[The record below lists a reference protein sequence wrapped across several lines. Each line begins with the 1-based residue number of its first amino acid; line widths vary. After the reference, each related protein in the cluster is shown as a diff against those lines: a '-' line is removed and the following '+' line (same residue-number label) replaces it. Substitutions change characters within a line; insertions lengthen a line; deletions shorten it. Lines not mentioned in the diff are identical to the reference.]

1 MKQFKIAFYIRCST
15 EEQGLHANP
24 EGTIKNQEQR
34 LRYEVEGKNRG
45 STFGE
50 VVGVFVEDGLSAK
63 DTKRPALQRML
74 KAIELGEINLVMVT
88 EYSRL
93 SRSMRD
99 FSAMWELF
107 KSYKCSVISLRE
119 NFDTS
124 TAAGEMMLYNMANL
138 AQYERRM
145 TSERVIASRIDRSR
159 RGLFNGGIIP
169 LGYKKADR
177 AGYLEV
183 DEHEVKIVQIAFS
196 QFLKI
201 GTLLRTAKWLNE
213 NKIHLPLE
221 VKGSGKS
228 RLGHFTV
235 GNLRFILTNKAYI
248 GITTF
253 KKAGIEIES
262 KAAWPG
268 LVDKTDF
275 YKIQETIKENF
286 QKKKP
291 HQKSRYPYTLSG
303 LVFCK
308 RCGEV
313 MCEKSAH
320 GRTKKV
326 GYYEHSWSMRKDAAL
341 TQKSLDCGMHRRV
354 PAKII
359 EALVHEKIEE
369 LLLREE
375 VAIELIH
382 DVQKMHKEAN
392 VHNDKEKKHKNDLA
406 SYSTQLETLAERLA
420 KLPANVPADEIYK
433 TMRLIGEKKEKVSRE
448 LDAFLSSDRLG
459 QEVPVELKD
468 YEQFVKAM
476 KVMWFNPESNS
487 DLKEKI
493 VKKFIARIE
502 IDVDSITVD
511 FWMGKGFFQRESRSL
526 DLPPVGQVLE
536 RAENL
541 KILGSSTLQSGGGD
555 GYLVEL
561 RGTNDRTSISMHYSI
576 DWKSRRPVPYY
587 FMSI

>member
-15 EEQGLHANP
+15 EEQVLHANP

-34 LRYEVEGKNRG
+34 LRYEVEGKNR
-45 STFGE
+45 SFDFGE

-169 LGYKKADR
+169 LGYKKAER

-183 DEHEVKIVQIAFS
+183 DEDEAKIVQMAFS

-201 GTLLRTAKWLNE
+201 GTLLKTAKWLNDT
-213 NKIHLPLE
+213 KVHLPLE
-221 VKGSGKS
+221 IKGAGKS

-248 GITTF
+248 GVTSF
-253 KKAGIEIES
+253 KRGAEETEAKAV
-262 KAAWPG
+262 WPS
-268 LVDKTDF
+268 LVDKEDF
-275 YKIQETIKENF
+275 YKIQKVIKENHR
-286 QKKKP
+286 KKKP
-291 HQKSRYPYTLSG
+291 HHKSRYPYTLSG

-308 RCGEV
+308 RCNEV
-313 MCEKSAH
+313 MCGKSAH

-341 TQKSLDCGMHRRV
+341 TEKSLQCGMHRRV
-354 PAKII
+354 PAKILEGLI
-359 EALVHEKIEE
+359 HEKVEE
-369 LLLREE
+369 LLLRDE
-375 VAIELIH
+375 VAVELIS
-382 DVQKMHKEAN
+382 DVHKTHKETSA
-392 VHNDKEKKHKNDLA
+392 HNDKEKKLKKDFS
-406 SYSTQLETLAERLA
+406 SYSAQLESLTERLA
-420 KLPANVPADEIYK
+420 KLPVNVPADEIYK
-433 TMRLIGEKKEKVSRE
+433 TMKVIGEKRDKVAND
-448 LDAFLSSDRLG
+448 LKAFLTSDRLG
-459 QEVPVELKD
+459 QEVPVALKD

-476 KVMWFNPESNS
+476 KGLWFDPESNAE
-487 DLKEKI
+487 LKEKI
-493 VKKFIARIE
+493 IKKFIARIE
-502 IDVDSITVD
+502 IDVDKIFID
-511 FWMGKGFFQRESRSL
+511 YWMGKGFYQRESRSL
-526 DLPPVGQVLE
+526 DLPPVGQVLKS
-536 RAENL
+536 AENL
-541 KILGSSTLQSGGGD
+541 KIFFLHT
-555 GYLVEL
+555 
-561 RGTNDRTSISMHYSI
+561 
-576 DWKSRRPVPYY
+576 
-587 FMSI
+587 

>member
-34 LRYEVEGKNRG
+34 LRYEVEAKNRV
-45 STFGE
+45 SNFGE

-63 DTKRPALQRML
+63 DTKRPSLQRML
-74 KAIELGEINLVMVT
+74 KSIELGEINLVMVT

-183 DEHEVKIVQIAFS
+183 DEDEAKIVQMAFG

-201 GTLLRTAKWLNE
+201 GTLLRTARWLNE

-221 VKGSGKS
+221 VKGSGKL

-253 KKAGIEIES
+253 KKAGVEIES
-262 KAAWPG
+262 KAVWPG
-268 LVDKTDF
+268 LVDKVDF
-275 YKIQETIKENF
+275 YKIQETIKGNF

-313 MCEKSAH
+313 MCGKSAH

-369 LLLREE
+369 LLLREDL
-375 VAIELIH
+375 AAELIL
-382 DVQKMHKEAN
+382 DVQKLHKESN
-392 VHNDKEKKHKNDLA
+392 THNDKEKKLKKELT

-420 KLPANVPADEIYK
+420 KLPTNVPADEIYK

-448 LDAFLSSDRLG
+448 LDVFSSSDRLG

-476 KVMWFNPESNS
+476 KVLWFNPESNAEF
-487 DLKEKI
+487 KEKI
-493 VKKFIARIE
+493 IKKFIARIE
-502 IDVDSITVD
+502 IDVDKIFID
-511 FWMGKGFFQRESRSL
+511 YWMGKGFYQRESRSL

-536 RAENL
+536 RAESF
-541 KILGSSTLQSGGGD
+541 KILGSSTLQSGGSP
-555 GYLVEL
+555 E
-561 RGTNDRTSISMHYSI
+561 TRTRTLLPAVDFESTTSTIPSGSHI
-576 DWKSRRPVPYY
+576 D
-587 FMSI
+587 

>member
-34 LRYEVEGKNRG
+34 LRYEVEAKSR
-45 STFGE
+45 STSFGE

-74 KAIELGEINLVMVT
+74 KSIELGEINLVMVT

-99 FSAMWELF
+99 FSALWELF

-177 AGYLEV
+177 AGYLAV
-183 DEHEVKIVQIAFS
+183 DHDEAKIVQTAFS

-213 NKIHLPLE
+213 NKITLPLE
-221 VKGSGKS
+221 VKGGRKS

-253 KKAGIEIES
+253 KVGGAELES
-262 KAAWPG
+262 KAVWPE
-268 LVDKTDF
+268 LVEKEDF
-275 YKIQETIKENF
+275 CKIQEMIKENHR
-286 QKKKP
+286 KKKP
-291 HQKSRYPYTLSG
+291 HRKSRYPYTLSG

-313 MCEKSAH
+313 MCGKSAH

-326 GYYEHSWSMRKDAAL
+326 GYYEHSWSMRKDA
-341 TQKSLDCGMHRRV
+341 SLVDKTFNCGMHKRV
-354 PAKII
+354 PAKVI
-359 EALVHEKIEE
+359 EALVHAKVEE
-369 LLLREE
+369 LLLNSE
-375 VAIELIH
+375 VATTLIS
-382 DVQKMHKEAN
+382 DVRKIHQESNAHQ
-392 VHNDKEKKHKNDLA
+392 DQEKKLRREIA
-406 SYSTQLETLAERLA
+406 GYSSQLETLTERLS
-420 KLPANVPADEIYK
+420 KLPANVPADEIY
-433 TMRLIGEKKEKVSRE
+433 S
-448 LDAFLSSDRLG
+448 
-459 QEVPVELKD
+459 
-468 YEQFVKAM
+468 
-476 KVMWFNPESNS
+476 
-487 DLKEKI
+487 
-493 VKKFIARIE
+493 
-502 IDVDSITVD
+502 
-511 FWMGKGFFQRESRSL
+511 
-526 DLPPVGQVLE
+526 
-536 RAENL
+536 
-541 KILGSSTLQSGGGD
+541 
-555 GYLVEL
+555 
-561 RGTNDRTSISMHYSI
+561 
-576 DWKSRRPVPYY
+576 
-587 FMSI
+587 

>member
-34 LRYEVEGKNRG
+34 LRYEVEAKNRV
-45 STFGE
+45 SNFGE

-63 DTKRPALQRML
+63 DTKRPSLQKML

-169 LGYKKADR
+169 LGYKKGDR
-177 AGYLEV
+177 PGYLEV
-183 DEHEVKIVQIAFS
+183 DEEEAKIVQMAFG

-201 GTLLRTAKWLNE
+201 GTLLRTARWLNE

-221 VKGSGKS
+221 VKGSGKL

-248 GITTF
+248 GITTI
-253 KKAGIEIES
+253 KKAGVEIES
-262 KAAWPG
+262 KAVWPG
-268 LVDKTDF
+268 LVDKVDF
-275 YKIQETIKENF
+275 YKIQETIKGNF

-313 MCEKSAH
+313 MCGKSAH

-369 LLLREE
+369 LLLREDLA
-375 VAIELIH
+375 VELIL
-382 DVQKMHKEAN
+382 DVQKLHKESNA
-392 VHNDKEKKHKNDLA
+392 HNDKEKKLKKELA

-420 KLPANVPADEIYK
+420 KLPTNVPADEIYK

-448 LDAFLSSDRLG
+448 LDVFSSSDRLG

-476 KVMWFNPESNS
+476 KVMWFNPESNAE
-487 DLKEKI
+487 LKEKI
-493 VKKFIARIE
+493 IKKFIARIE
-502 IDVDSITVD
+502 VDVDKIFID
-511 FWMGKGFFQRESRSL
+511 YWMGKGFYQRESRSL
-526 DLPPVGQVLE
+526 DLPPLGQVLE
-536 RAENL
+536 RAETL
-541 KILGSSTLQSGGGD
+541 KILGSSTLQSGG
-555 GYLVEL
+555 
-561 RGTNDRTSISMHYSI
+561 TSRT
-576 DWKSRRPVPYY
+576 
-587 FMSI
+587 

>member
-34 LRYEVEGKNRG
+34 LRYDVEGKNRNFD
-45 STFGE
+45 FGK

-124 TAAGEMMLYNMANL
+124 SAAGEMMLYNMANL

-169 LGYKKADR
+169 LGYKKSDR
-177 AGYLEV
+177 AGHLEV
-183 DEHEVKIVQIAFS
+183 DENVAKIIQTAFS

-201 GTLLRTAKWLNE
+201 GTLLKTAKWLND
-213 NKIHLPLE
+213 NKVHLPLE
-221 VKGSGKS
+221 IKGSGKS

-235 GNLRFILTNKAYI
+235 GNLRFILTNRAYI
-248 GITTF
+248 GVTSF
-253 KKAGIEIES
+253 KIGTEELEAKAMWRS
-262 KAAWPG
+262 
-268 LVDKTDF
+268 LVEKEDF
-275 YKIQETIKENF
+275 YKIQKVIKENHR
-286 QKKKP
+286 KKKP

-313 MCEKSAH
+313 MCGKSAH

-341 TQKSLDCGMHRRV
+341 TEKSLQCGMHRRV
-354 PAKII
+354 PAKIL
-359 EALVHEKIEE
+359 EALIHEKIEE
-369 LLLREE
+369 LLLRDE
-375 VAIELIH
+375 VAVELIS
-382 DVQKMHKEAN
+382 DVHKMHKEESA
-392 VHNDKEKKHKNDLA
+392 HKDKDKEKKLKKDLA
-406 SYSTQLETLAERLA
+406 GYSTQLESLAERLA
-420 KLPANVPADEIYK
+420 KLPVNVPADEIYK
-433 TMRLIGEKKEKVSRE
+433 TMRLIGEKKEKVSGE
-448 LDAFLSSDRLG
+448 LEVFLTSDRLG
-459 QEVPVELKD
+459 HEVPVELKD

-476 KVMWFNPESNS
+476 KVLWFNPESNAE
-487 DLKEKI
+487 LKEKI
-493 VKKFIARIE
+493 IKKFIARIE
-502 IDVDSITVD
+502 IDVDKIFID
-511 FWMGKGFFQRESRSL
+511 YWMGKGFYQREGRELGLSGG
-526 DLPPVGQVLE
+526 GQVLE
-536 RAENL
+536 RSQNL
-541 KILGSSTLQSGGGD
+541 KILGSSTLQSGG
-555 GYLVEL
+555 
-561 RGTNDRTSISMHYSI
+561 TSRT
-576 DWKSRRPVPYY
+576 
-587 FMSI
+587 

>member
-34 LRYEVEGKNRG
+34 LRFEVEAKNRV
-45 STFGE
+45 SNFGE

-63 DTKRPALQRML
+63 DTKRPSLQRML
-74 KAIELGEINLVMVT
+74 KSIELGEINLVMVT

-145 TSERVIASRIDRSR
+145 TSERVVASRVDRSR

-169 LGYKKADR
+169 LGYKKGDR
-177 AGYLEV
+177 PGYLKV
-183 DEHEVKIVQIAFS
+183 DEEEAKIVQITFS

-213 NKIHLPLE
+213 NNIHLPLE
-221 VKGSGKS
+221 IKGSGKS

-253 KKAGIEIES
+253 KKAGVEIES
-262 KAAWPG
+262 KAVWPG
-268 LVDKTDF
+268 LVDKADF
-275 YKIQETIKENF
+275 YNIQEVIKGNF

-313 MCEKSAH
+313 MCGKSAH

-341 TQKSLDCGMHRRV
+341 TQKSFDCGMHRRV

-369 LLLREE
+369 LLLRED
-375 VAIELIH
+375 VAAELIH
-382 DVQKMHKEAN
+382 DVQKFHKDSTA
-392 VHNDKEKKHKNDLA
+392 HKDKEKKLKKDLA
-406 SYSTQLETLAERLA
+406 SYSAQLEALSERLA
-420 KLPANVPADEIYK
+420 KLPVNVPADEIYK
-433 TMRLIGEKKEKVSRE
+433 TMRVIGEKKEKVFQE
-448 LDAFLSSDRLG
+448 LESFLSSDRLG

-468 YEQFVKAM
+468 YEQFVRAM
-476 KVMWFNPESNS
+476 KLMWFNPESNAE
-487 DLKEKI
+487 LKERI
-493 VKKFIARIE
+493 IKKFIARIE
-502 IDVDSITVD
+502 IDVDKIFID
-511 FWMGKGFFQRESRSL
+511 YWMGKGFYQRESRSL
-526 DLPPVGQVLE
+526 DLPPVGQVPE
-536 RAENL
+536 RVENL
-541 KILGSSTLQSGGGD
+541 KILGSSTLQSGGSP
-555 GYLVEL
+555 E
-561 RGTNDRTSISMHYSI
+561 TRTRTLLLTADFESATSTIPSGSHLSY
-576 DWKSRRPVPYY
+576 
-587 FMSI
+587 

>member
-34 LRYEVEGKNRG
+34 LRYEVEAKNRV
-45 STFGE
+45 SNFGE

-63 DTKRPALQRML
+63 DTKRPSLQRML
-74 KAIELGEINLVMVT
+74 KSIELGEINLVMVT

-183 DEHEVKIVQIAFS
+183 DEDEAKIVQMAFG

-201 GTLLRTAKWLNE
+201 GTLLRTARWLNE

-221 VKGSGKS
+221 VKGSGKL

-253 KKAGIEIES
+253 KKAGVEIES
-262 KAAWPG
+262 KAVWPG
-268 LVDKTDF
+268 LVDKVDF
-275 YKIQETIKENF
+275 YKIQETIKGNF

-313 MCEKSAH
+313 MCGKSAH

-369 LLLREE
+369 LLLREDL
-375 VAIELIH
+375 AAELIL
-382 DVQKMHKEAN
+382 DVQKLHKESNA
-392 VHNDKEKKHKNDLA
+392 HNDKEKKLKKELA

-420 KLPANVPADEIYK
+420 KLPTNVPADEIYK

-448 LDAFLSSDRLG
+448 LDVFSSSDRLG

-476 KVMWFNPESNS
+476 KVLWFNPESNAEF
-487 DLKEKI
+487 KEKI
-493 VKKFIARIE
+493 IKKFIARIE
-502 IDVDSITVD
+502 IDVDKIFID
-511 FWMGKGFFQRESRSL
+511 YWMGKGFYQRESRSL

-536 RAENL
+536 RAESF
-541 KILGSSTLQSGGGD
+541 KILGSSTLQSGGSP
-555 GYLVEL
+555 E
-561 RGTNDRTSISMHYSI
+561 TRTRTLLPAVDFESTTSTIPSGSHI
-576 DWKSRRPVPYY
+576 D
-587 FMSI
+587 

>member
-1 MKQFKIAFYIRCST
+1 MKQFNIAFYIRCST

-34 LRYEVEGKNRG
+34 LRYEVEAKNR
-45 STFGE
+45 TFEFGK

-88 EYSRL
+88 EFSRL

-124 TAAGEMMLYNMANL
+124 SAAGEMMLYNMANL

-145 TSERVIASRIDRSR
+145 TGERVIASRIDRSR

-169 LGYKKADR
+169 LGYKKTQR

-183 DEHEVKIVQIAFS
+183 DEEETKIVQMAFG

-201 GTLLRTAKWLNE
+201 GTLSKTAKWLND
-213 NKIHLPLE
+213 NKVYLPLE
-221 VKGSGKS
+221 IKGAGKS

-235 GNLRFILTNKAYI
+235 GNLRFILTNKTYI
-248 GITTF
+248 GVTSF
-253 KKAGIEIES
+253 KRGAEEFEAKAV
-262 KAAWPG
+262 WPS
-268 LVDKTDF
+268 LVDSEDF
-275 YKIQETIKENF
+275 FKIQKIIKENHR
-286 QKKKP
+286 KKKP

-303 LVFCK
+303 LIFCK

-313 MCEKSAH
+313 MCGKSAH

-341 TQKSLDCGMHRRV
+341 TEKSVQCGMHRRV
-354 PAKII
+354 PAKILEGLI
-359 EALVHEKIEE
+359 HEKVEE
-369 LLLREE
+369 LLLRDE
-375 VAIELIH
+375 VAVGLIS
-382 DVQKMHKEAN
+382 DVHKMHKEMSA
-392 VHNDKEKKHKNDLA
+392 HNEKERKLKNDVA
-406 SYSTQLETLAERLA
+406 SYSAQLEALTERLA

-433 TMRLIGEKKEKVSRE
+433 TMRVIGEKRDKAASE
-448 LDAFLSSDRLG
+448 LEAVMTSDRLG

-468 YEQFVKAM
+468 YEHFVKAM
-476 KVMWFNPESNS
+476 KGLWFSPESNAE
-487 DLKEKI
+487 LKEKI
-493 VKKFIARIE
+493 IKKFIAHIE
-502 IDVDSITVD
+502 VDVDSIAID
-511 FWMGKGFFQRESRSL
+511 FWMGKGFYQRESRGMDFKAL
-526 DLPPVGQVLE
+526 GQVLG
-536 RAENL
+536 RSENL
-541 KILGSSTLQSGGGD
+541 KISGSSTCQSGG
-555 GYLVEL
+555 
-561 RGTNDRTSISMHYSI
+561 TNRT
-576 DWKSRRPVPYY
+576 
-587 FMSI
+587 

>member
-34 LRYEVEGKNRG
+34 LRYEVEAKNRV
-45 STFGE
+45 SNFGE
-50 VVGVFVEDGLSAK
+50 VVGVFVEDGISAK
-63 DTKRPALQRML
+63 DTKRPALQRMI

-124 TAAGEMMLYNMANL
+124 SAAGEMMLYNMANL

-169 LGYKKADR
+169 LGYKKSDR

-183 DEHEVKIVQIAFS
+183 DEEEARIVQIAFA

-253 KKAGIEIES
+253 KKAGVEIES
-262 KAAWPG
+262 KSVWLG

-275 YKIQETIKENF
+275 YKIQELIKGNF

-313 MCEKSAH
+313 MCGKSAH

-359 EALVHEKIEE
+359 EALVHGKLEE
-369 LLLREE
+369 LLLRGEI
-375 VAIELIH
+375 ASELVH
-382 DVQKMHKEAN
+382 DVQKLYKDSSGHK
-392 VHNDKEKKHKNDLA
+392 DKEKKLKKDFA
-406 SYSTQLETLAERLA
+406 SYSSQLEALSQRLA
-420 KLPANVPADEIYK
+420 KLPVNVPADEIYK
-433 TMRLIGEKKEKVSRE
+433 TMKLIGEKKEKVSQE
-448 LDAFLSSDRLG
+448 LESFLSSDRLG

-476 KVMWFNPESNS
+476 KVMWFNPESNAE
-487 DLKEKI
+487 LKEKI
-493 VKKFIARIE
+493 IKKFIARIE
-502 IDVDSITVD
+502 IDVDKIFID
-511 FWMGKGFFQRESRSL
+511 YWMGKGFYQRESRNL
-526 DLPPVGQVLE
+526 DLPCMGQVLE
-536 RAENL
+536 KGENL
-541 KILGSSTLQSGGGD
+541 KILGSSTLQSGG
-555 GYLVEL
+555 
-561 RGTNDRTSISMHYSI
+561 TNRT
-576 DWKSRRPVPYY
+576 
-587 FMSI
+587 

>member
-34 LRYEVEGKNRG
+34 LRYDVEGKNRNFD
-45 STFGE
+45 FGK

-124 TAAGEMMLYNMANL
+124 SAAGEMMLYNMANL

-169 LGYKKADR
+169 LGYKKSDR
-177 AGYLEV
+177 AGHLEV
-183 DEHEVKIVQIAFS
+183 DENVAKIIQTAFS

-201 GTLLRTAKWLNE
+201 GTLLKTAKWLND
-213 NKIHLPLE
+213 NKVHLPLE
-221 VKGSGKS
+221 IKGSGKS

-235 GNLRFILTNKAYI
+235 GNLRFILTNRAYI
-248 GITTF
+248 GVTSF
-253 KKAGIEIES
+253 KIGTEELEAKAMWRS
-262 KAAWPG
+262 
-268 LVDKTDF
+268 LVEKEDF
-275 YKIQETIKENF
+275 YKIQKVIKENHR
-286 QKKKP
+286 KKKP

-313 MCEKSAH
+313 MCGKSAH

-341 TQKSLDCGMHRRV
+341 TEKSLQCGMHRRV
-354 PAKII
+354 PAKIL
-359 EALVHEKIEE
+359 EALIHEKIEE
-369 LLLREE
+369 LLLRDE
-375 VAIELIH
+375 VAVELIS
-382 DVQKMHKEAN
+382 DVHKMHKEESA
-392 VHNDKEKKHKNDLA
+392 HKDKDKEKKLKKDLA
-406 SYSTQLETLAERLA
+406 GYSTQLESLAERLA
-420 KLPANVPADEIYK
+420 KLPVNVPADEIYK
-433 TMRLIGEKKEKVSRE
+433 TMRLIGEKKEKVSGE
-448 LDAFLSSDRLG
+448 LEVFLTSDRLG
-459 QEVPVELKD
+459 HEVPVELKD

-476 KVMWFNPESNS
+476 KVLWFNPESNAE
-487 DLKEKI
+487 LKEKI
-493 VKKFIARIE
+493 IKKFIARIE
-502 IDVDSITVD
+502 IDVDKIFID
-511 FWMGKGFFQRESRSL
+511 YWMGKGFYQREGRELGFS
-526 DLPPVGQVLE
+526 VAGQVLE
-536 RAENL
+536 RSQNL
-541 KILGSSTLQSGGGD
+541 KILGSSTLQSGGPP
-555 GYLVEL
+555 ETRTRIPL
-561 RGTNDRTSISMHYSI
+561 RAADFESATSTIPSAGHCSDY
-576 DWKSRRPVPYY
+576 
-587 FMSI
+587 